1 MGMRKTALL
10 SFRIRLSELN
20 IFMNLVFDYLKYF

>member
-10 SFRIRLSELN
+10 SFRITLSELN